1 MTGST
6 HVRVAL
12 ALVLAVSLAGCG
24 AANLPFLGD
33 DDPDDGEAERIAA
46 DAVGEMQSVSAYN
59 FSTRQIVSFGQ
70 NELNVTTEGTVNHS
84 SERLRMEVV
93 ESVETNTTR
102 SKQFSTVYV
111 VGDTRCRSVSNDES
125 EWNVT
130 AGADAWNG
138 GLSPAAQAE
147 ILNASGTEAAL
158 LENTTVRG
166 QDAYVVRIT
175 PDVAALERVV
185 ANETTADL
193 SQVTV
198 RNATITQYVAHDDN
212 RLLRSEI
219 DLAFVQQGRL
229 TTMTLAMTY
238 SDYGDVPPITIPEN
252 DDGEPVCP
260 TNASSSVTSGS
271 VTSSGVAA

>member
-12 ALVLAVSLAGCG
+12 ALALAVSLAGCG

-33 DDPDDGEAERIAA
+33 EDPDDGEAERIAA
-46 DAVGEMQSVSAYN
+46 DAVGEMQTVSAYN
-59 FSTRQIVSFGQ
+59 FSTKQVVSFGQ
-70 NELNVTTEGTVNHS
+70 SELNVTADGTVNHS

-93 ESVETNTTR
+93 ESVQTNTTR
-102 SKQFSTVYV
+102 SKEFATVYV
-111 VGDTRCRSVSNDES
+111 VGDTRCRSTSRS
-125 EWNVT
+125 RTEWNVT
-130 AGADAWNG
+130 EDAGAWNQ

-166 QDAYVVRIT
+166 QDAYVVRIK
-175 PDVAALERVV
+175 PDVATLQRVV
-185 ANETTADL
+185 ANQTSADL
-193 SQVTV
+193 STVAV
-198 RNATITQYVAHDDN
+198 RNASITQYVAHDDN
-212 RLLRSEI
+212 RLLRSEL

-229 TTMTLAMTY
+229 TRTTLTMTY
-238 SDYGDVPPITIPEN
+238 SDFGDVGPITIPEN

-260 TNASSSVTSGS
+260 TNVSST
-271 VTSSGVAA
+271 VAA